1 MKPRE
6 LAHFL
11 LFLLLTAPAG
21 WGGTKYTVLHSFGTT
36 ADGPGVPS
44 GPPILDSAGNVYG
57 NTYSMTFELSP
68 GLNGQWNETILYTF
82 VATDGTP
89 FGTLTLGGAGS
100 LYGTTSGAD
109 TNAGVYQLSHGPSGW
124 NYSVVYNDGAGP
136 GVVMDRAGNLY
147 GNIGPGNY
155 FSGGAIGELS
165 PGTSG
170 WIYTDL
176 ANLNPTVG
184 YLPPAP
190 PVFDS
195 EGNLYGVTTDGGIV
209 QPKCWTAFG
218 CGVIFKMTPSANGT
232 AWNYDI
238 LHHFASSPTDGQSP
252 YGGLVMDSLGN
263 FYGTTLYGGM
273 YNQGTIF
280 KFALT
285 NGHWKKTV
293 LYDFP
298 DWHIGALPDSTLV
311 FDNAGNLYGVAGGG
325 NNGCGPYTCG
335 VVFRLAPLPNGCW
348 KYNVIHKFSGP
359 DGNFPIGIAVDDRG
373 HLFGTTEAGGTYN
386 SGVLFEI
393 SQ

>member
-82 VATDGTP
+82 AATDGTP
-89 FGTLTLGGAGS
+89 FGTLTLGGPGR

-124 NYSVVYNDGAGP
+124 NYSVVYSDGAGP
-136 GVVMDRAGNLY
+136 GVVMDGAGNLY

-155 FSGGAIGELS
+155 FGIGAIGELS

-170 WIYTDL
+170 WTYTDF
-176 ANLNPTVG
+176 ANFNPTVG
-184 YLPPAP
+184 YSPPAP
-190 PVFDS
+190 PVFDRK
-195 EGNLYGVTTDGGIV
+195 GNLYGTTTDGGIT
-209 QPKCWTAFG
+209 QPDCWTAFG
-218 CGVIFKMTPSANGT
+218 CGVIFKITLNGDST
-232 AWNYDI
+232 WGYEV
-238 LHHFASSPTDGQSP
+238 LHQFASYSTDGQSP
-252 YGGLVMDSLGN
+252 YGGLVMDRAGN
-263 FYGTTLYGGM
+263 FYGTTEYGGVH
-273 YNQGTIF
+273 NTGTIF
-280 KFALT
+280 KFAFT
-285 NGHWKKTV
+285 GGQWRKTV

-298 DWHIGALPDSTLV
+298 DWHIGVLPDSTLV
-311 FDNAGNLYGVAGGG
+311 FDEAWNLYGVGGGG

-335 VVFRLAPLPNGCW
+335 VVFRLVPLLNGSW
-348 KYNVIHKFSGP
+348 KYEVLHEFNGQ
-359 DGNFPIGIAVDDRG
+359 DGAFPLGVTVDDRG
-373 HLFGTTEAGGTYN
+373 HLFGTTQAGGMYD
-386 SGVLFEI
+386 SGVAFEI
-393 SQ
+393 TQ